1 MSWCG
6 GGEIRP
12 DARRGVPHFRDP
24 RVDLVSGK
32 LAALARL
39 GALRHL
45 DLQLV
50 GIDQI
55 LAGDTE
61 ASRRD
66 LLDRAALRVA
76 VRHGQEALRILTA
89 LARVGA
95 AAEAIHRDGQRLVRF
110 LADRAVGH
118 RARREPLDDLRDRL
132 DLVDRDGRTCRL
144 ETEQTSQRRA
154 SLVLRVHGAGVFLE
168 DRVLAA
174 SRRVL
179 QLEDGLGVEQMV
191 LAVATP
197 LILAARVEL

>member
-1 MSWCG
+1 MRLSHTG
-6 GGEIRP
+6 SYRADTTFGYELHRNPRPRIRVLQIE
-12 DARRGVPHFRDP
+12 DQLREVFDRVDVVVRWRRDQTHARRGVPHFRDP
-24 RVDLVSGK
+24 RVDLVPGK
-32 LAALARL
+32 LTALARL

-95 AAEAIHRDGQRLVRF
+95 AAEAI
-110 LADRAVGH
+110 
-118 RARREPLDDLRDRL
+118 
-132 DLVDRDGRTCRL
+132 
-144 ETEQTSQRRA
+144 
-154 SLVLRVHGAGVFLE
+154 
-168 DRVLAA
+168 
-174 SRRVL
+174 
-179 QLEDGLGVEQMV
+179 
-191 LAVATP
+191 
-197 LILAARVEL
+197 